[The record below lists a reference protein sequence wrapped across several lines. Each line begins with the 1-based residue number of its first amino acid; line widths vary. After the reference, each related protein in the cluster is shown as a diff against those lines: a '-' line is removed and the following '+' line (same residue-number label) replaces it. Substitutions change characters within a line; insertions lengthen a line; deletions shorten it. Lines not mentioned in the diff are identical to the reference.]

1 MSDAAAATQLSAA
14 VIMSSPQRLNAVK
27 DYELCLRS
35 LRISRIENLG
45 CTRDQ
50 FDTIDFCDNE
60 IVRVEGFPRLCRLK
74 TLLVSNN
81 RCAAAGHTGARA
93 AGRIGPCA
101 DGRGWVWR
109 PAALICPSAAA
120 SPPARWPR
128 RRGPRAVLTRS

>member
-93 AGRIGPCA
+93 AGRIGPC

-109 PAALICPSAAA
+109 PAPLYV
-120 SPPARWPR
+120 PR
-128 RRGPRAVLTRS
+128 RRRALPRAGPAGAGRERY